1 MKVNVYKILRQT
13 KVEGPKTRYCIWF
26 QGCSRRCKGCWA
38 KATWDS
44 NSGTKYEIDDIIDDI
59 SKTPNIDGVTILG
72 GEPFEQS
79 EALEYLCKKIQQ
91 MNLSVVCFT
100 GNKIDNL
107 KEKYNSI
114 LENID
119 LLIDGEF
126 IEEEKDYSRPWVGSK
141 NQNYHFLSNKFNKKI
156 LDEYKNKIEV
166 NIQKNGT
173 IFINGMGDFEEFT
186 QNLKMPTTH

>member
-1 MKVNVYKILRQT
+1 MKVNIHKILKQT
-13 KVEGPKTRYCIWF
+13 KVEGPKNRYCIWF
-26 QGCSRRCKGCWA
+26 QGCSKRCKGCWA

-44 NSGTKYEIDDIIDDI
+44 NAGKQYNLDELLADI
-59 SKTPNIDGVTILG
+59 SKTPNIDGITILG

-79 EALEYLCKKIQQ
+79 EALEYLCQNVQK

-107 KEKYNSI
+107 KEKYASI
-114 LENID
+114 LKNID

-141 NQNYHFLSNKFNKKI
+141 NQNYHFLSKKFDKSI
-156 LDEYKNKIEV
+156 LKEYKNKI
-166 NIQKNGT
+166 I
-173 IFINGMGDFEEFT
+173 
-186 QNLKMPTTH
+186 